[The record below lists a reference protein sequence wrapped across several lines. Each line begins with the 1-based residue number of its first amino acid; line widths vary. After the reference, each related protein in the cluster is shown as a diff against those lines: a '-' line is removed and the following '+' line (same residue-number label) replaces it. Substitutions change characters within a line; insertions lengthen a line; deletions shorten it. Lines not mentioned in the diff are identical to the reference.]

1 LARLGLRALN
11 RALLDRQMLLG
22 RRRLSAAEA
31 IERLVG
37 IQAQEPNNPYVGL
50 WARLDRFRPDELAGL
65 LEGRRAVRAS
75 LMRATLHLVTARDYL
90 SLRPVMQT
98 VLERAFHSGSPF
110 GRNLAGMDLEALL
123 GEGRALLEERPRNRA
138 ELASLLSDRWPGRDA
153 ASLAYAVTYLTPLV
167 QVTPRGLWGSTG
179 KVAWTTAEA
188 WLGRPLDPDPSPDQ
202 TVMRYLAA
210 FGPATAGDV
219 RAWSG
224 LPGLSQ
230 ITERLRPSLRTF
242 RDEHGRELF
251 DVPDAPLPD
260 PDTPA
265 PPRFLPEFDNV
276 LLGARRPQPRRLRR
290 DPEAGRHH
298 RSAVRAD
305 RRVRRRPVEDRAR
318 WRPGEADGS
327 AVQATGASGPRRRGR
342 GRRPASDVPGRGC
355 FGPRRPVHSGGVTER
370 NTRILHHRHSTRATW
385 TGPAT
390 PFTVTSRDSV
400 TVNSPSAAARV
411 STLARISPPSASA
424 AILAALCTSPP
435 L

>member
-11 RALLDRQMLLG
+11 RALLDRQMLLR

-37 IQAQEPNNPYVGL
+37 MQAQEPDNPYVGL
-50 WARLDRFRPDELAGL
+50 WARLDRFRPDEMAGL

-75 LMRATLHLVTARDYL
+75 LMRATIHLVTARDYL
-90 SLRPVMQT
+90 SLRPVMQP

-110 GRNLAGMDLEALL
+110 GRNLAGMDLEPLL

-224 LPGLSQ
+224 LAGLSQ
-230 ITERLRPSLRTF
+230 ITERLRPRLRTF

-276 LLGARRPQPRRLRR
+276 LLG
-290 DPEAGRHH
+290 H
-298 RSAVRAD
+298 AD
-305 RRVRRRPVEDRAR
+305 RSRVVSDEIRRRAGIIGQPSVLIDGFGAALWKIERDGDRAKLTV
-318 WRPGEADGS
+318 RPFK
-327 AVQATGASGPRRRGR
+327 R
-342 GRRPASDVPGRGC
+342 
-355 FGPRRPVHSGGVTER
+355 
-370 NTRILHHRHSTRATW
+370 
-385 TGPAT
+385 
-390 PFTVTSRDSV
+390 
-400 TVNSPSAAARV
+400 
-411 STLARISPPSASA
+411 LARQDRAAVAEEGARLLTFLAGDASA
-424 AILAALCTSPP
+424 HDVRFTPAE
-435 L
+435 